1 LTESIY
7 ANGGHKTSATR
18 FVYLDLNLLLAKKP
32 FDLVRSGNWK
42 MASKTEDREGNRN

>member
-1 LTESIY
+1 LTDSIY